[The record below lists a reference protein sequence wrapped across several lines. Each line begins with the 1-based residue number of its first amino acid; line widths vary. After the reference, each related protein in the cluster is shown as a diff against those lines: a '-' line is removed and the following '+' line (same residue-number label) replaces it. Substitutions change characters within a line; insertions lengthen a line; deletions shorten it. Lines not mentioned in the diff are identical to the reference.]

1 VKPAKVAV
9 FVSSNCSQAES
20 LDEELV
26 LTMQR

>member
-9 FVSSNCSQAES
+9 FVSLNCSQVEP
-20 LDEELV
+20 LGEELV

>member
-9 FVSSNCSQAES
+9 FVSSNCSLVEP
-20 LDEELV
+20 LGEELV